1 ESRENLIAA
10 FKLAYRVGMVCRAL
24 TWHLILAGAQE
35 PVKAEDA
42 EAVPGWL
49 KEFLNYETTPTV

>member
-1 ESRENLIAA
+1 MGW
-10 FKLAYRVGMVCRAL
+10 KHGAYRVGMICRAL
-24 TWHLILAGAQE
+24 TWHRILAGVEE

-49 KEFLNYETTPTV
+49 LEFLNYETTPTV